1 MIARKWVTV
10 LILCVVVAPAGVSF
24 GQTGI
29 ETNKTSPRATEQK
42 PAARQIQDPNT
53 LQGRLTD
60 YQTEVDSV
68 WNYEIIVIDRN
79 SVTVKKVVFSLLILA
94 IGLVA
99 SRYLIRFAVNRLI
112 RYARLKDSAGAALKK
127 VLSFSAY
134 CLVFLLALR
143 MVNIPLAAFAFLGGA
158 VAIGLGF
165 GAQNLINNFISG
177 FIIMGERPISI
188 GDLIEVEG
196 ILGQVEEIGARSTRV
211 RTGENIH
218 ILVPNSSFL
227 EKSITN
233 WTLSDRNIRTQV
245 SVGVIYGSPVRDVE
259 RLLIQAAA
267 ENQLVLKNPEPFVL
281 FRDFGDSALIFDV
294 YFWVSIRRVIERR
307 LIESSIRFR
316 IDDLFRE
323 ADITIAFPQLDVHLD
338 TQRSL
343 ELSLTGKEGL
353 PQLNENR

>member
-1 MIARKWVTV
+1 MIAHRWS
-10 LILCVVVAPAGVSF
+10 VALVFFVYASMAGVSL
-24 GQTGI
+24 GQTAVESKKASPG
-29 ETNKTSPRATEQK
+29 ETTQSRAAKQSEDRSTWKE
-42 PAARQIQDPNT
+42 
-53 LQGRLTD
+53 RLAD
-60 YQTEVDSV
+60 YQVDFDSA
-68 WNYEIIVIDRN
+68 WNYEIIVIDNN
-79 SVTVKKVVFSLLILA
+79 SLTVKKVVFSLFILA
-94 IGLVA
+94 LGLVA
-99 SRYLIRFAVNRLI
+99 AKFLVRFAMHRLV
-112 RYARLKDSAGAALKK
+112 RYARLQDTSAAAIRK
-127 VLSFSAY
+127 VLAFSAY
-134 CLVFLLALR
+134 CLVFVFALR

-196 ILGQVEEIGARSTRV
+196 ILGQVEEVGARCTRV

-233 WTLSDRNIRTQV
+233 WTLSDRKIRTRV
-245 SVGVIYGSPVRDVE
+245 TVGVVYGSPVREVE
-259 RLLIQAAA
+259 RLLIMAAA
-267 ENQLVLKNPEPFVL
+267 ENPQVSKAPEPFVL
-281 FRDFGDSALIFDV
+281 FRDFGDSALIFEI

-316 IDDLFRE
+316 IDALFRE

-338 TQRSL
+338 TRRHL
-343 ELSLTGKEGL
+343 DLRLANADEM
-353 PQLNENR
+353 PQLNQK